1 MKDNKQKHRVKYLF
15 GLVAMMYPLLVFCAL
30 VIFNLPIRYL
40 SIGIIIF
47 AIAYSAVNAKHYRG
61 KHTAALIISPLILI
75 VIGSVSLFIDSSFA
89 IKHFPVL
96 TKLNPELILKLYP
109 ALADLAYV
117 TIFTTSFFVPPVFA
131 YYFIEI
137 FDLKIKDKFPAADFE
152 RYCFRATLAWVIFF
166 VLDAAVAV
174 LTAFFASSKVWAI
187 YNTGISYVLMGII
200 FAGEFIIIKIIEKKR
215 RLTAVKTE
223 EPHADS

>member
-1 MKDNKQKHRVKYLF
+1 MKDDKPKHRAKYLF

-47 AIAYSAVNAKHYRG
+47 AIAYSAVNARHYKG

-89 IKHFPVL
+89 IKQFPVL
-96 TKLNPELILKLYP
+96 AKLDPELILKLYP
-109 ALADLAYV
+109 ALADLAYI
-117 TIFTTSFFVPPVFA
+117 TIFTTSFFFPPVFA

-137 FDLKIKDKFPAADFE
+137 FDLKIKDKFPPAQFD
-152 RYCFRATLAWVIFF
+152 RYCFRATLVWVIFF
-166 VLDAAVAV
+166 MFDGTIAV
-174 LTAFFASSKVWAI
+174 LTAFFASSRVWAI
-187 YNTGISYVLMGII
+187 YNTGISYVIMGII
-200 FAGEFIIIKIIEKKR
+200 FAGEFIVIKIIEKK
-215 RLTAVKTE
+215 LDPAISKPE
-223 EPHADS
+223 ELHVDS